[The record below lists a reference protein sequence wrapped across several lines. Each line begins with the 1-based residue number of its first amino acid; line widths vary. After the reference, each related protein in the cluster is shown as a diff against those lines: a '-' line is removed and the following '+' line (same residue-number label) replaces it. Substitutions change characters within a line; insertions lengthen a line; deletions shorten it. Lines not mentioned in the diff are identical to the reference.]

1 MSTPS
6 RLRADAARN
15 VEQILATAETT
26 LAQRPETT
34 MQEIATASGLGRA
47 TVYRH
52 FPTREELLDALRERA
67 LDEAERALAGAL
79 LDEGS
84 APEALERAVAA
95 LLSVGRRYS
104 SLVSQIALHPELLV
118 GRPGLAQPLG
128 SVIVRGRQAGEL
140 DAGLSPPFVIGA
152 LAGLLVAAV
161 RGQAKDRLAPEDA
174 AAVVT
179 RTLLHGI
186 AAQDNDPTA

>member
-1 MSTPS
+1 MSAPD

-15 VEQILATAETT
+15 IERILAAAEET
-26 LAQRPETT
+26 LAQRTQAT
-34 MQEIATASGLGRA
+34 VQEIAAAAGLGRA

-67 LDEAERALAGAL
+67 LDEAERALAGAR
-79 LDEGS
+79 LDAGS

-95 LLSVGRRYS
+95 LLGVGRRYR

-118 GRPGLAQPLG
+118 GRPGLALPLG
-128 SVIVRGRQAGEL
+128 AVIVRGRQAGEL

-161 RGQAKDRLAPEDA
+161 RELAEGRLEPEDA
-174 AAVVT
+174 ATTVT
-179 RTLLHGI
+179 QTLLRGI
-186 AAQDNDPTA
+186 TAQD